1 MCILL
6 FNTRK
11 QCDISLLHNI
21 SMYISV
27 LHKTGYVHKCIHRNS
42 NGMYSYFIMDTINKY
57 SDNQQCITIRK
68 GKT

>member
-42 NGMYSYFIMDTINKY
+42 NGMYSYFYNGYNK
-57 SDNQQCITIRK
+57 
-68 GKT
+68 